1 MEETDQS
8 SELLRGW
15 ELTGYGVEKTAETDP
30 RNLQRGSLQGPRQ
43 LLSCLCPGVIVHKVW

>member
-15 ELTGYGVEKTAETDP
+15 ELTGYGVEKTAERDP
-30 RNLQRGSLQGPRQ
+30 RNLQ
-43 LLSCLCPGVIVHKVW
+43 GVPFRDLDNC

>member
-43 LLSCLCPGVIVHKVW
+43 LLSCLCPRVIVHKVW